1 MIKVLFVCMGN
12 ICRSPAAEAIFQKM
26 IDDAGLSQHFM
37 LDSAAIGAWHVGERA
52 HPLTLATLKKHG
64 IEYDGRSRQITRGDF
79 ETFDYIY
86 IADREVMSSVYRMG
100 KAGET
105 KVSLLLSA
113 AYGDNL
119 LKTDE
124 IPDPNYTGQ
133 FDAVHEMIT
142 IGCAEILKR
151 IREES
156 GI

>member
-26 IDDAGLSQHFM
+26 IDDTDLSEHFM
-37 LDSAAIGAWHVGERA
+37 LDSAGIGAWHVGERA
-52 HPLTLATLKKHG
+52 HSSTLATLKKHG
-64 IEYDGRSRQITRGDF
+64 IEYNGRSRQITRGDF

-86 IADREVMSSVYRMG
+86 IADREVMSSIYRMG
-100 KAGET
+100 KTGDA

-119 LKTDE
+119 LKSDE

-133 FDAVHEMIT
+133 FDAVHDMIT
-142 IGCAEILKR
+142 IGCAQVLKR
-151 IREES
+151 IREER

>member
-26 IDDAGLSQHFM
+26 VDNTGLGEHFM
-37 LDSAAIGAWHVGERA
+37 LDSAGIGSWHVGESA
-52 HPLTLATLKKHG
+52 HPQTLATLKKHG
-64 IEYDGRSRQITRGDF
+64 INYSGRSRQITLSDF

-86 IADREVMSSVYRMG
+86 IADREVMSSIYRMG
-100 KAGET
+100 KKGDA
-105 KVSLLLSA
+105 KVSLLLSLA
-113 AYGDNL
+113 HGSQL

-133 FDAVHEMIT
+133 FDAVHDMIT

-151 IREES
+151 IREER
-156 GI
+156 GL

>member
-1 MIKVLFVCMGN
+1 MIKILFVCMGN

-26 IDDAGLSQHFM
+26 VNDAGLGEHFL
-37 LDSAAIGAWHVGERA
+37 LDSAGIGSWHVGEGA

-64 IEYDGRSRQITRGDF
+64 IEYNGRSRQITRGDF

-86 IADREVMSSVYRMG
+86 IADREVMSSIHRMG
-100 KAGET
+100 KGGEA
-105 KVSLLLSA
+105 KVSLLLSP

-142 IGCAEILKR
+142 IGCAEVLKR
-151 IREES
+151 IREER
-156 GI
+156 GL